1 LGFLTFL
8 FFIKNASLP
17 KQIFILLFIL
27 LSLFLFTKITQIC
40 LFAVLAL
47 FKSRRIRYDKEVYF
61 RLIPAQTCAAL
72 SNRER
77 KGVYMSPQKS
87 NPESSFRA
95 RLSLKKTL
103 LCFGLLWILVLVS
116 SLLYYTLGN
125 AAGRSY
131 WHIFNSSLFF
141 VNIPVFCYAL
151 LSFVAERGLFN
162 GLRYSLKQVRTFFFK
177 HHRSQLM
184 EEYAAATEEE
194 PRLGGS

>member
-1 LGFLTFL
+1 
-8 FFIKNASLP
+8 
-17 KQIFILLFIL
+17 
-27 LSLFLFTKITQIC
+27 
-40 LFAVLAL
+40 
-47 FKSRRIRYDKEVYF
+47 
-61 RLIPAQTCAAL
+61 
-72 SNRER
+72 
-77 KGVYMSPQKS
+77 MSPQKS

-194 PRLGGS
+194 LKGKIPLPLALLGLNAAAAYGQRGYLPADGRVCFFLTHTLPLIPEVQF

>member
-1 LGFLTFL
+1 
-8 FFIKNASLP
+8 
-17 KQIFILLFIL
+17 
-27 LSLFLFTKITQIC
+27 
-40 LFAVLAL
+40 
-47 FKSRRIRYDKEVYF
+47 
-61 RLIPAQTCAAL
+61 
-72 SNRER
+72 
-77 KGVYMSPQKS
+77 MSPQKS

-194 PRLGGS
+194 LKGILKEKYLYTSPSSDLTPPLLMASGVTFLLMVGFAFF